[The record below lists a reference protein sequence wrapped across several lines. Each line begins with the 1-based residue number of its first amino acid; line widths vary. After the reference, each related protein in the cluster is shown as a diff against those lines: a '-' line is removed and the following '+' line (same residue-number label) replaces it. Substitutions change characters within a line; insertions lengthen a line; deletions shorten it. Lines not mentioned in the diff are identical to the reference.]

1 MKVIKKKS
9 NNLNFQEVIDTPET
23 EIVEE
28 NITLDES
35 FIKNRDLIRMD
46 MNIIQYP
53 IFSKNTKRKTNQIVK
68 YYFNNNRDTYIT
80 VTPASGYH
88 IPGEMEEKVFIVL
101 MKIMKDRGMSQKFC
115 VTLSELKKEL
125 GLNTNRANE
134 MIKKSLLRIANTFYS
149 FKNTM
154 YFNELKSVLKE
165 EITRSIFELDIISLE
180 RKENENLKAQI
191 NDRRIKEIYQI
202 KISDFFYKNILAK
215 GYLVYDAA
223 VLLEIELSTARTI
236 YMLIEKLRF
245 NQNYLKIDVMY
256 LIKRIPLKYDKT
268 NIARTV
274 KTLIKNFRELRE
286 KELIKDFFLKK
297 DSTWESAEIEI
308 YFYDFAIQDKQQRFF
323 DDLNEF
329 RKLTQ
334 SPLLVSH
341 TENQDLQEELR
352 EELKEFINVTP
363 EMIEEVLSLMPIK
376 ARSLKT
382 MPKTIK
388 DSIENYGLEKV
399 RAVAVYMKKNKVD
412 KVRAYFIKALEN
424 DWTKGEEIVKIPPK
438 KIDVEIIPPDSEEKK
453 NIVMIEESNSEKI
466 DFSSIYEKFEKLD
479 EIEKEEIEKNAYA
492 HYVKKCGQDTK
503 IQKLA
508 FKAGKKSLIS
518 DYLAETDYFKE
529 VEVEVIE
536 EIKPIVKEEVKSKEE
551 MTLAKL
557 YASIGQKIKFYSGL
571 FEMDIEEE
579 VRLRVEVGK
588 EILLFST
595 LEEITE
601 EILVDLVKAVVI
613 RLNSKK

>member
-1 MKVIKKKS
+1 MKIVKKKS
-9 NNLNFQEVIDTPET
+9 NNLDFQEIIDTPET

-35 FIKNRDLIRMD
+35 FIKNRALIRMD

-101 MKIMKDRGMSQKFC
+101 MKIMKDKGMPQKFW

-134 MIKKSLLRIANTFYS
+134 LIKKSLLRIANTFYS

-165 EITRSIFELDIISLE
+165 EITRSIFELDIVSLE
-180 RKENENLKAQI
+180 RKENAEIKAQI
-191 NDRRIKEIYQI
+191 NDKRIKEIYQI

-223 VLLEIELSTARTI
+223 VLLDIESSTARTI

-245 NQNYLKIDVMY
+245 NEVYLKIDVMY
-256 LIKRIPLKYDKT
+256 LIKRIPLKYDKS
-268 NIARTV
+268 NIGRTV
-274 KTLIKNFRELRE
+274 KTLIKSFQELKDKDLIKNFVLE
-286 KELIKDFFLKK
+286 KEG
-297 DSTWESAEIEI
+297 TWENAEVEVF
-308 YFYDFAIQDKQQRFF
+308 FYDFTVQDKQQRFF

-329 RKLTQ
+329 RHLSQ
-334 SPLLVSH
+334 SQLLVSH
-341 TENQDLQEELR
+341 TENKDLQDDNTEN
-352 EELKEFINVTP
+352 LKEFIVVTP
-363 EMIEEVLSLMPIK
+363 EMIEEVLKLMPIK

-388 DSIENYGLEKV
+388 DAIENYGLEKV
-399 RAVAVYMKKNKVD
+399 QKVAVYMKKNKVD

-424 DWTKGEEIVKIPPK
+424 DWTK
-438 KIDVEIIPPDSEEKK
+438 DEEK
-453 NIVMIEESNSEKI
+453 VVLVEKK
-466 DFSSIYEKFEKLD
+466 EKFELLNINKLEVEED
-479 EIEKEEIEKNAYA
+479 QVKNKITRKSLEKFNKLLEEEKLEIEKKAYEY
-492 HYVKKCGQDTK
+492 YVKKCGQNTK
-503 IQKLA
+503 IQKIA
-508 FKAGKKSLIS
+508 FNAGKTTIIC
-518 DYLAETDYFKE
+518 DYLEEKRYFDKKIE
-529 VEVEVIE
+529 VDIE
-536 EIKPIVKEEVKSKEE
+536 EISPLNEDKKKLNLTEVYKSINE
-551 MTLAKL
+551 
-557 YASIGQKIKFYSGL
+557 KITFYSGL
-571 FEMDIEEE
+571 LNMDSDQEMLL
-579 VRLRVEVGK
+579 RLEVGK
-588 EILLFST
+588 EILLKKNLENL
-595 LEEITE
+595 LEEDIIE
-601 EILVDLVKAVVI
+601 MVRLVVLRI
-613 RLNSKK
+613 NSEKNK